1 MRYVTEMDVVVVTV
15 GVSVRVVVFPV
26 VCATL

>member
-1 MRYVTEMDVVVVTV
+1 MRYVTERDVVVVTV
-15 GVSVRVVVFPV
+15 GVSVSVVVFPV